1 MPKITTWAFLLGG
14 LSTAAIAQPTTV
26 QEQQQWLLEQVRIGE
41 AMYRED
47 LVRDSLARLQLI
59 SPNNPQAL
67 VASIRQALL
76 EKNPE
81 LAKQRLAQLQ
91 SVAPDSA
98 ALRQAQSLM
107 KLQDPQSQKDLQ
119 QARLFAAAGRPE
131 EAAAIFERLFGN
143 APPDFA
149 TALEYLRIRS
159 NIQGQRPQVI
169 EQLRTLDKQY
179 PGNPGLRQTLADLLF
194 REDRAPEALVVLQQ
208 LAKDPVASNQAAER
222 EFTYLNT
229 LPVDRSSAQAWKG
242 FIDRYPNSPLIA
254 QANQNLKKQEQ
265 LLNDPAWTAGA
276 QGKQMIDQSRNPA
289 AAEVQ
294 LRRALKQYPDDPT
307 LYGAL
312 GMAQFRQSRYAE
324 ANANFTTARAKEQDT
339 SNISKWQDLMD
350 ASRYRMLLS
359 QGEKAL
365 EQNNLTAARNAFA
378 QARKAKPGD
387 ADPLIGLAGVARA
400 EHDDIHAEA
409 LLLQA
414 RRLEPN
420 NGSAVRG
427 LVRLY
432 SAQDPQKAKAF
443 LASLPASSQKE
454 FAGLRQSMELDD
466 LNKQA
471 DAATERKDWPQVV
484 ALLGKIRNLSPDEPW
499 VTYRLANAQR
509 QINQPAAADDSFKQL
524 MARQGKNPEAVYAY
538 ALYLSSSDRD
548 ASALNVMAQLP
559 RAQWTASM
567 HELDA
572 RLQRNVL
579 VARAES
585 LRAAGQEPQ
594 AIALLMQ
601 DNSPDDQMTIA
612 GWAQER
618 GDYVQ
623 AQSLYSQVLKK
634 DPGNTEAQLGQIE
647 TLIASKQLP
656 AARQQLVQFSPA
668 AGTPLTPSQQR
679 RVANAWAGVGEPD
692 KAQAIYAQLLQ
703 SPQVDPLMYRDA
715 ARLNAAKDPQQALDY
730 YAKSMAAAGLI
741 EPGQA
746 NPRDNRAMTLA
757 SREKDDDQWLARS
770 LRSDVDELYQRQT
783 PTLHLYTDYGWRS
796 DNASAGTSD
805 TDTRTTILQLDLPV
819 ADGTGFLRAEQLN
832 MDAGK
837 FKADSDGQ
845 VRENYGTCNVKY
857 NRKGTDGP
865 DFSGCADSSQ
875 SANGTMMAA
884 GWKNEVWNVDIGRTP
899 DNFKVP
905 NWLGGVAY
913 SSKIGSLGWTLTGSR
928 RPLSN
933 SILSYAGATD
943 PNTGITWGGVTSN
956 GVTLS
961 LSHDE
966 GGVDGVWASLGQH
979 WLRGKNVENNHKST
993 AMAGYYYRLVE
1004 RADERMRT
1012 GLTLMYWGYDHDSS
1026 EYTLG
1031 QGGYYSPQKYYSIGV
1046 PLNYAFRTA
1055 NWSVSLESSVSWSY
1069 AKTDAHDLYPLSGLN
1084 DKLIQGLDEQG
1095 FKLADGLGQSSSGSS
1110 TGIGYRL
1117 QGLVERRLSDHLV
1130 LGGGLLYQHSDS
1142 YAPSR
1147 AMLYLRY
1154 TFDVW
1159 QGNLPMPV
1167 QPLIPYADFR

>member
-47 LVRDSLARLQLI
+47 LVRASLARLQLI
-59 SPNNPQAL
+59 APNDPQAL

-76 EKNPE
+76 DKNPD
-81 LAKQRLAQLQ
+81 LARQRLAQLQ

-107 KLQDPQSQKDLQ
+107 KLQDPQSLKDLQ

-159 NIQGQRPQVI
+159 NIPGQHPQVI
-169 EQLRTLDKQY
+169 DQLRALDKQY
-179 PGNPGLRQTLADLLF
+179 PGNAGLRQTLADLLF
-194 REDRAPEALVVLQQ
+194 REKRAPEALVVLQE
-208 LAKDPVASNQAAER
+208 LSSDPIASNAAAER
-222 EFTYLNT
+222 EYTYLGT
-229 LPVDRSSAQAWKG
+229 LPIDRTTAQAWQE
-242 FIDRYPNSPLIA
+242 FIARYPNSPLIGE
-254 QANQNLKKQEQ
+254 ANKNLQQ
-265 LLNDPAWTAGA
+265 QQRLLGDPAWNAGA
-276 QGKQMIDQSRNPA
+276 QGKQMIDQSRNPV
-289 AAEVQ
+289 AAEGQ
-294 LRRALKQYPDDPT
+294 LRSALKQYPDDPT

-312 GMAQFRQSRYAE
+312 GMALFRQGRYAE
-324 ANANFTTARAKEQDT
+324 ANTSFSTARTKEQDT

-359 QGEKAL
+359 QGDKAL
-365 EQNNLTAARNAFA
+365 EQKNLPAARNAFS
-378 QARKAKPGD
+378 QARKTKPAD
-387 ADPLIGLAGVARA
+387 ADPLIGLASVAQA
-400 EHDDIHAEA
+400 EHDDIQAEA

-414 RRLEPN
+414 RRLEPG

-443 LASLPASSQKE
+443 LNGLPASSQKE
-454 FAGLRQSMELDD
+454 FSGLRQSMELDE
-466 LNKQA
+466 LNQQA
-471 DAATERKDWPQVV
+471 DAATERKDWPQVA
-484 ALLGKIRNLSPDEPW
+484 ALLSKIRNLSPDEPW

-509 QINQPAAADDSFKQL
+509 EINQPGAADDSFKQL
-524 MARQGKNPEAVYAY
+524 MNRQGRNPEAIYAY
-538 ALYLSSSDRD
+538 ALYLSNTDRD
-548 ASALNVMAQLP
+548 ASALSALEKLP
-559 RAQWTASM
+559 TAQWTDSM
-567 HELDA
+567 RELDS

-579 VARAES
+579 VARAER
-585 LRAAGQEPQ
+585 LRAEGHEPQ

-601 DNSPDDQMTIA
+601 TSDSDDLMTVA

-618 GDYVQ
+618 GDFEQ
-623 AQSLYSQVLKK
+623 AQSLYGQVLKK
-634 DPGNTEAQLGQIE
+634 DPANTGARLGQIE
-647 TLIASKQLP
+647 TLIANRQLP
-656 AARQQLVQFSPA
+656 AARQQLAQFNPA
-668 AGTPLTPSQQR
+668 PGTVLTSSEQR
-679 RVANAWAGVGEPD
+679 RVANAWVAVGEPD
-692 KAQAIYAQLLQ
+692 KARAIYAQLLK
-703 SPQVDPLMYRDA
+703 SPQADPLVYRDA
-715 ARLNAAKDPQQALDY
+715 ARLMSVKEPQQALDY

-741 EPGQA
+741 TPEQA
-746 NPRDNRAMTLA
+746 NPRDNRAMTMA

-770 LRSDVDELYQRQT
+770 LRSDVDELYQRQN
-783 PTLHLYTDYGWRS
+783 PTVHLYTDYGWRS

-837 FKADSDGQ
+837 FSADPDGL
-845 VRENYGTCNVKY
+845 VRENYGTCAVKY
-857 NRKGTDGP
+857 NVKGTTSP
-865 DFSGCADSSQ
+865 DLSGCEDSSQ
-875 SANGTMMAA
+875 SVNGTMMAA

-913 SSKIGSLGWTLTGSR
+913 SSKFESVGWTLTGSR

-943 PNTGITWGGVTSN
+943 PITGITWGGVTSN
-956 GVTLS
+956 GLTLS

-966 GGVDGVWASLGQH
+966 GGVDGVWASFGQH
-979 WLRGKNVENNHKST
+979 WLRGKNVEDNHKST

-1012 GLTLMYWGYDHDSS
+1012 GLTLMYWGYDKDLS

-1055 NWSVSLESSVSWSY
+1055 NWSVALESSVSWSY
-1069 AKTDAHDLYPLSGLN
+1069 AKTDANDLYPLSGLN
-1084 DKLIQGLDEQG
+1084 DKLIQGLDERG
-1095 FKLADGLGQSSSGSS
+1095 FQLADGLGQTSGGSS

-1159 QGNLPMPV
+1159 QGNLPLPV

>member
-26 QEQQQWLLEQVRIGE
+26 QEQQQWLLEQVRVGE

-47 LVRDSLARLQLI
+47 LVRASLARLQLI
-59 SPNNPQAL
+59 APNNPQAL
-67 VASIRQALL
+67 VASIRQAILD
-76 EKNPE
+76 KKPE
-81 LAKQRLAQLQ
+81 LAQQLLAQLQ
-91 SVAPDSA
+91 SVAPNSA
-98 ALRQAQSLM
+98 ALRQGQSLM

-131 EAAAIFERLFGN
+131 EAAAIFERLFGD

-159 NIQGQRPQVI
+159 NIAGQHPKVI
-169 EQLRTLDKQY
+169 EQLQVLDKQY
-179 PGNPGLRQTLADLLF
+179 PGNAGLRQTLADLLF
-194 REDRAPEALVVLQQ
+194 RENRPQEALAVLQQ
-208 LAKDPVASNQAAER
+208 LSTDPLASKAAAER
-222 EFTYLNT
+222 EYTYLSS
-229 LPVDRSSAQAWKG
+229 LPVDRSTAQAWQA
-242 FIDRYPNSPLIA
+242 FVTRYPSSPLIGEA
-254 QANQNLKKQEQ
+254 SKNLQQ
-265 LLNDPAWTAGA
+265 QQHLLGDPAWNAGA
-276 QGKQMIDQSRNPA
+276 QGKQMIDQSRNPV
-289 AAEVQ
+289 AAEAK
-294 LRRALKQYPDDPT
+294 LRQALKQYPDDPT

-312 GMAQFRQSRYAE
+312 GMALFRQSRYSE
-324 ANANFTTARAKEQDT
+324 ANTNFATARTKEQDT

-350 ASRYRMLLS
+350 ASHYRMLLS
-359 QGEKAL
+359 QGDKAL
-365 EQNNLTAARNAFA
+365 EQNNPAAARNAYA
-378 QARKAKPGD
+378 QARKTKPGD
-387 ADPLIGLAGVARA
+387 ADPLIGLANVARA
-400 EHDDIHAEA
+400 EHDDIQAEA

-414 RRLEPN
+414 RRLEPT

-427 LVRLY
+427 LMRLY
-432 SAQDPQKAKAF
+432 SAQSPEKAKSF
-443 LASLPASSQKE
+443 LDSLPASSQKD
-454 FAGLRQSMELDD
+454 FAGLRQSIELDE
-466 LNKQA
+466 LNQQ
-471 DAATERKDWPQVV
+471 AATAEANKDWPKVV
-484 ALLGKIRNLSPDEPW
+484 ALLSKIRDKTPDEPW
-499 VTYRLANAQR
+499 LTYRLANAQR
-509 QINQPAAADDSFKQL
+509 QINQPGPADDSFKQL
-524 MARQGKNPEAVYAY
+524 MRRQGKNPEAVYAY

-548 ASALNVMAQLP
+548 ASALSTLEQLP
-559 RAQWTASM
+559 RSQWTDSM
-567 HELDA
+567 RELDA
-572 RLQRNVL
+572 RLQRNEL
-579 VARAES
+579 IARADR
-585 LRAAGQEPQ
+585 LRAAGQEPE
-594 AIALLMQ
+594 AIALLM
-601 DNSPDDQMTIA
+601 SKPDTSELMTVA

-618 GDYVQ
+618 GDYAQ
-623 AQSLYSQVLKK
+623 AQNLYSQVLKSQP
-634 DPGNTEAQLGQIE
+634 DNTEARLGQIE

-656 AARQQLVQFSPA
+656 AARQQLAQFQPA
-668 AGTPLTPSQQR
+668 PGTVLTSSQLR
-679 RVANAWAGVGEPD
+679 RVANSWAAVGEPD
-692 KAQAIYAQLLQ
+692 KARAMYTQLLNT
-703 SPQVDPLMYRDA
+703 PQVDPLMYRDA
-715 ARLNAAKDPQQALDY
+715 ARLIAAKEPQQALDY
-730 YAKSMAAAGLI
+730 YAKSMATAGLI
-741 EPGQA
+741 SPEQA
-746 NPRDNRAMTLA
+746 NPRDDRAMTMA

-770 LRSDVDELYQRQT
+770 LRSDVDELYQRQN

-796 DNASAGTSD
+796 DSASAGTSD

-819 ADGTGFLRAEQLN
+819 SDGTGFVRAEQLD

-837 FKADSDGQ
+837 FKADPDGL
-845 VRENYGTCNVKY
+845 VRENYGTCGVSVR
-857 NRKGTDGP
+857 RKGTTGP
-865 DFSGCADSSQ
+865 DFSGCDDRSQ
-875 SANGTMMAA
+875 SANGTLMAA

-899 DNFKVP
+899 DTFKVP
-905 NWLGGVAY
+905 NWLGGVGY

-928 RPLSN
+928 RPMSN
-933 SILSYAGATD
+933 SILSYAGAKD
-943 PNTGITWGGVTSN
+943 LNTGVTWGGVTSN

-966 GGVDGVWASLGQH
+966 GGVDGVWASFGQH
-979 WLRGKNVENNHKST
+979 WLRGKNVEDNHKST

-1012 GLTLMYWGYDHDSS
+1012 GLTLMYWGYDKDLS

-1069 AKTDAHDLYPLSGLN
+1069 AKTDANDLYPLSGLN
-1084 DKLIQGLDEQG
+1084 DKLLQQLDNAG
-1095 FKLADGLGQSSSGSS
+1095 FELSDGLGQTSGGSS

-1117 QGLVERRLSDHLV
+1117 QGLAERRLTDNLV

>member
-1 MPKITTWAFLLGG
+1 MPKLTTWALLFSG
-14 LSTAAIAQPTTV
+14 LSSAAIAQPNTV

-59 SPNNPQAL
+59 APNNPQAL
-67 VASIRQALL
+67 MASIRQALL
-76 EKNPE
+76 DKNPE
-81 LAKQRLAQLQ
+81 LANQRLAKLQ
-91 SVAPDSA
+91 SIAPNSA

-119 QARLFAAAGRPE
+119 QARLYAAAGRPD
-131 EAAAIFERLFGN
+131 EAAAIFEKLFGN
-143 APPDFA
+143 DPPDFA

-159 NIQGQRPQVI
+159 NIPGQHPKVI
-169 EQLRTLDKQY
+169 EQLQVLDKQY
-179 PGNPGLRQTLADLLF
+179 PGNVGLRQTLADLLF
-194 REDRAPEALVVLQQ
+194 RENRAPEALAVLQQ
-208 LAKDPVASNQAAER
+208 LSTDPLASNAAAER
-222 EFTYLNT
+222 EYIYLNT
-229 LPVDRSSAQAWKG
+229 LPVNGSTARAWQSFVG
-242 FIDRYPNSPLIA
+242 RYPSSPLIGEA
-254 QANQNLKKQEQ
+254 SKNLQQ
-265 LLNDPAWTAGA
+265 QQHLLGDPAWIAGA
-276 QGKQMIDQSRNPA
+276 QGKQMIDQSRNPV
-289 AAEVQ
+289 AAEGL
-294 LRRALKQYPDDPT
+294 LRRALKQYPEDPT

-312 GMAQFRQSRYAE
+312 GMALFRQGRYAE
-324 ANANFTTARAKEQDT
+324 SSANFAKARTKDQDT

-359 QGEKAL
+359 QGDKAL

-400 EHDDIHAEA
+400 EHDDIQAEA

-559 RAQWTASM
+559 RAQWTDSM
-567 HELDA
+567 RELDA

-668 AGTPLTPSQQR
+668 PATPLTPSQQR

-837 FKADSDGQ
+837 FDADPDGL
-845 VRENYGTCNVKY
+845 VRENYGTCAVAVK
-857 NRKGTDGP
+857 RKGTDGP
-865 DFSGCADSSQ
+865 DFSGCEDRSQ
-875 SANGTMMAA
+875 SVNGTMMAA

-943 PNTGITWGGVTSN
+943 LNTGVTWGGVTSN

-966 GGVDGVWASLGQH
+966 GGVDGVWASFGQH
-979 WLRGKNVENNHKST
+979 WLRGKNVEDNHKST

-1004 RADERMRT
+1004 RADERLRT
-1012 GLTLMYWGYDHDSS
+1012 GLTLMYWGYDKDSS

-1055 NWSVSLESSVSWSY
+1055 NWSVALESSVSWSY
-1069 AKTDAHDLYPLSGLN
+1069 AKTDANVLYPLDGLN
-1084 DKLIQGLDEQG
+1084 SKLLQRLDDAGYQ
-1095 FKLADGLGQSSSGSS
+1095 LSDGLGQTSSGSS
-1110 TGIGYRL
+1110 TGIGYRV

-1130 LGGGLLYQHSDS
+1130 LGGGVLYQHSDD

>member
-1 MPKITTWAFLLGG
+1 
-14 LSTAAIAQPTTV
+14 
-26 QEQQQWLLEQVRIGE
+26 
-41 AMYRED
+41 
-47 LVRDSLARLQLI
+47 
-59 SPNNPQAL
+59 
-67 VASIRQALL
+67 
-76 EKNPE
+76 
-81 LAKQRLAQLQ
+81 
-91 SVAPDSA
+91 
-98 ALRQAQSLM
+98 
-107 KLQDPQSQKDLQ
+107 
-119 QARLFAAAGRPE
+119 
-131 EAAAIFERLFGN
+131 
-143 APPDFA
+143 
-149 TALEYLRIRS
+149 
-159 NIQGQRPQVI
+159 
-169 EQLRTLDKQY
+169 
-179 PGNPGLRQTLADLLF
+179 
-194 REDRAPEALVVLQQ
+194 
-208 LAKDPVASNQAAER
+208 
-222 EFTYLNT
+222 
-229 LPVDRSSAQAWKG
+229 
-242 FIDRYPNSPLIA
+242 
-254 QANQNLKKQEQ
+254 
-265 LLNDPAWTAGA
+265 
-276 QGKQMIDQSRNPA
+276 MIDQSRNPV
-289 AAEVQ
+289 AAEGQ
-294 LRRALKQYPDDPT
+294 LRSALKQYPDDPT

-312 GMAQFRQSRYAE
+312 GMALFRQGRYAE
-324 ANANFTTARAKEQDT
+324 ANTSFSTARTKEQDT

-359 QGEKAL
+359 QGDKAL
-365 EQNNLTAARNAFA
+365 EQKNLPAARNAFS
-378 QARKAKPGD
+378 QARKTKPAD
-387 ADPLIGLAGVARA
+387 ADPLIGLASVAQA
-400 EHDDIHAEA
+400 EHDDIQAEA

-414 RRLEPN
+414 RRLEPG

-443 LASLPASSQKE
+443 LNGLPASSQKE
-454 FAGLRQSMELDD
+454 FSGLRQSMELDE
-466 LNKQA
+466 LNQQA
-471 DAATERKDWPQVV
+471 DAATERKDWPQVA
-484 ALLGKIRNLSPDEPW
+484 ALLSKIRNLSPDEPW

-509 QINQPAAADDSFKQL
+509 EINQPGAADDSFKQL
-524 MARQGKNPEAVYAY
+524 MNRQGRNPEAIYAY
-538 ALYLSSSDRD
+538 ALYLSNTDRD
-548 ASALNVMAQLP
+548 ASALSALEKLP
-559 RAQWTASM
+559 KAQWTDSM
-567 HELDA
+567 RELDS

-579 VARAES
+579 VARAER
-585 LRAAGQEPQ
+585 LRAEGHEPQ

-601 DNSPDDQMTIA
+601 TSDSDDLMTVA

-618 GDYVQ
+618 GDFEQ
-623 AQSLYSQVLKK
+623 AQSLYDQVLKK
-634 DPGNTEAQLGQIE
+634 DPANTGARLGQIE
-647 TLIASKQLP
+647 TLIANRQLP
-656 AARQQLVQFSPA
+656 AARQQLAQFNPA
-668 AGTPLTPSQQR
+668 PGTVLTSSEQR
-679 RVANAWAGVGEPD
+679 RVANAWVAVGEPD
-692 KAQAIYAQLLQ
+692 KARAIYAQLLK
-703 SPQVDPLMYRDA
+703 SPQADPLVYRDA
-715 ARLNAAKDPQQALDY
+715 ARLMSVKEPQQALDY

-741 EPGQA
+741 TPEQA
-746 NPRDNRAMTLA
+746 NPRDNRAMTMA

-770 LRSDVDELYQRQT
+770 LRSDVDELYQRQN
-783 PTLHLYTDYGWRS
+783 PTVHLYTDYGWRS

-837 FKADSDGQ
+837 FSADPDGL
-845 VRENYGTCNVKY
+845 VRENYGTCAVKY
-857 NRKGTDGP
+857 NVKGTTSP
-865 DFSGCADSSQ
+865 DLSGCEDSSQ
-875 SANGTMMAA
+875 SVNGTMMAA

-913 SSKIGSLGWTLTGSR
+913 SSKFESVGWTLTGSR

-943 PNTGITWGGVTSN
+943 PITGITWGGVTSN
-956 GVTLS
+956 GLTLS

-966 GGVDGVWASLGQH
+966 GGVDGVWASFGQH
-979 WLRGKNVENNHKST
+979 WLRGKNVEDNHKST

-1012 GLTLMYWGYDHDSS
+1012 GLTLMYWGYDKDLS

-1055 NWSVSLESSVSWSY
+1055 NWSVALESSVSWSY
-1069 AKTDAHDLYPLSGLN
+1069 AKTDANDLYPLSGLN
-1084 DKLIQGLDEQG
+1084 DKLIQGLDERG
-1095 FKLADGLGQSSSGSS
+1095 FQLADGLGQTSGGSS

-1159 QGNLPMPV
+1159 QGNLPLPV

>member
-1 MPKITTWAFLLGG
+1 
-14 LSTAAIAQPTTV
+14 
-26 QEQQQWLLEQVRIGE
+26 
-41 AMYRED
+41 MYRED
-47 LVRDSLARLQLI
+47 LVRDTLARQQLI

-229 LPVDRSSAQAWKG
+229 LSVDRSSAQAWKG

-359 QGEKAL
+359 QGDKAL

-400 EHDDIHAEA
+400 EHDDIQAEA

-865 DFSGCADSSQ
+865 DFSGCSDSSQ

>member
-47 LVRDSLARLQLI
+47 LVRASLARLQLI
-59 SPNNPQAL
+59 APNDPQAL

-76 EKNPE
+76 DKNPD
-81 LAKQRLAQLQ
+81 LARQRLAQLQ

-107 KLQDPQSQKDLQ
+107 KLQDPQSLKDLQ

-159 NIQGQRPQVI
+159 NIPGQHPQVI
-169 EQLRTLDKQY
+169 DQLRALDKQY
-179 PGNPGLRQTLADLLF
+179 PGNAGLRQTLADLLF
-194 REDRAPEALVVLQQ
+194 REKRAPEALVVLQE
-208 LAKDPVASNQAAER
+208 LSSDPIASNAAAER
-222 EFTYLNT
+222 EYTYLGT
-229 LPVDRSSAQAWKG
+229 LPVDRTTAQAWQG
-242 FIDRYPNSPLIA
+242 FIARYPNSPLIGE
-254 QANQNLKKQEQ
+254 ANKNLQQ
-265 LLNDPAWTAGA
+265 QQRLLGDPAWNAGA
-276 QGKQMIDQSRNPA
+276 QGKQMIDQSRNPV
-289 AAEVQ
+289 AAEGQ
-294 LRRALKQYPDDPT
+294 LRQALKQYPDDPT

-312 GMAQFRQSRYAE
+312 GMALFRQGRYAE
-324 ANANFTTARAKEQDT
+324 ANTSFSTARTKEQDT

-359 QGEKAL
+359 QGDKAL
-365 EQNNLTAARNAFA
+365 EQKNLPAARNAFS
-378 QARKAKPGD
+378 QARKTKPAD
-387 ADPLIGLAGVARA
+387 ADPLIGLASVAQA
-400 EHDDIHAEA
+400 EHDDIQAEA

-414 RRLEPN
+414 RRLEPG

-443 LASLPASSQKE
+443 LNGLPASSQKE
-454 FAGLRQSMELDD
+454 FSGLRQSMELDE
-466 LNKQA
+466 LNQQA
-471 DAATERKDWPQVV
+471 DAATERKDWPQVA
-484 ALLGKIRNLSPDEPW
+484 ALLSKIRNLSPDEPW

-509 QINQPAAADDSFKQL
+509 EINQPGAADDSFKQL
-524 MARQGKNPEAVYAY
+524 MTRQGRNPEAIYAY
-538 ALYLSSSDRD
+538 ALYLSNTDRD
-548 ASALNVMAQLP
+548 ASALSALEKLP
-559 RAQWTASM
+559 KAQWTDSM
-567 HELDA
+567 RELDS

-579 VARAES
+579 VARAER
-585 LRAAGQEPQ
+585 LRAEGHEPQ

-601 DNSPDDQMTIA
+601 TSDSDDLMTVA

-618 GDYVQ
+618 GDFEQ
-623 AQSLYSQVLKK
+623 AQSLYGQVLKK
-634 DPGNTEAQLGQIE
+634 DPANTGARLGQIE
-647 TLIASKQLP
+647 TLIANRQLP
-656 AARQQLVQFSPA
+656 AARQQLAQFNPA
-668 AGTPLTPSQQR
+668 PGTVLTSSEQR
-679 RVANAWAGVGEPD
+679 RVANAWVAVGEPD
-692 KAQAIYAQLLQ
+692 KARAIYAQLLK
-703 SPQVDPLMYRDA
+703 SPQADPLVYRDA
-715 ARLNAAKDPQQALDY
+715 ARLMSVKEPQQALDY

-741 EPGQA
+741 TPEQA
-746 NPRDNRAMTLA
+746 NPRDNRAMTMA

-770 LRSDVDELYQRQT
+770 LRSDVDELYQRQN
-783 PTLHLYTDYGWRS
+783 PTVHLYTDYGWRS

-837 FKADSDGQ
+837 FSADPDGL
-845 VRENYGTCNVKY
+845 VRENYGTCAVKY
-857 NRKGTDGP
+857 NVKGTTSP
-865 DFSGCADSSQ
+865 DLSGCEDSSQ
-875 SANGTMMAA
+875 SVNGTMMAA

-913 SSKIGSLGWTLTGSR
+913 SSKFESVGWTLTGSR

-956 GVTLS
+956 GLTLS

-966 GGVDGVWASLGQH
+966 GGVDGVWASFGQH
-979 WLRGKNVENNHKST
+979 WLRGKNVEDNHKST

-1012 GLTLMYWGYDHDSS
+1012 GLTLMYWGYDKDLS

-1055 NWSVSLESSVSWSY
+1055 NWSVALESSVSWSY
-1069 AKTDAHDLYPLSGLN
+1069 AKTDANDLYPLSGLN
-1084 DKLIQGLDEQG
+1084 DKLIQGLDERG
-1095 FKLADGLGQSSSGSS
+1095 FQLADGLGQTSGGSS

-1159 QGNLPMPV
+1159 QGNLPLPV

>member
-1 MPKITTWAFLLGG
+1 M
-14 LSTAAIAQPTTV
+14 
-26 QEQQQWLLEQVRIGE
+26 
-41 AMYRED
+41 
-47 LVRDSLARLQLI
+47 
-59 SPNNPQAL
+59 
-67 VASIRQALL
+67 
-76 EKNPE
+76 
-81 LAKQRLAQLQ
+81 
-91 SVAPDSA
+91 
-98 ALRQAQSLM
+98 
-107 KLQDPQSQKDLQ
+107 
-119 QARLFAAAGRPE
+119 
-131 EAAAIFERLFGN
+131 
-143 APPDFA
+143 
-149 TALEYLRIRS
+149 
-159 NIQGQRPQVI
+159 
-169 EQLRTLDKQY
+169 RTLDKQY

-359 QGEKAL
+359 QGDKAL

-400 EHDDIHAEA
+400 EHDDIQAEA

-572 RLQRNVL
+572 RLQRNV
-579 VARAES
+579 
-585 LRAAGQEPQ
+585 
-594 AIALLMQ
+594 
-601 DNSPDDQMTIA
+601 
-612 GWAQER
+612 
-618 GDYVQ
+618 
-623 AQSLYSQVLKK
+623 
-634 DPGNTEAQLGQIE
+634 
-647 TLIASKQLP
+647 
-656 AARQQLVQFSPA
+656 
-668 AGTPLTPSQQR
+668 
-679 RVANAWAGVGEPD
+679 
-692 KAQAIYAQLLQ
+692 
-703 SPQVDPLMYRDA
+703 
-715 ARLNAAKDPQQALDY
+715 
-730 YAKSMAAAGLI
+730 
-741 EPGQA
+741 
-746 NPRDNRAMTLA
+746 
-757 SREKDDDQWLARS
+757 
-770 LRSDVDELYQRQT
+770 
-783 PTLHLYTDYGWRS
+783 H
-796 DNASAGTSD
+796 
-805 TDTRTTILQLDLPV
+805 
-819 ADGTGFLRAEQLN
+819 
-832 MDAGK
+832 
-837 FKADSDGQ
+837 
-845 VRENYGTCNVKY
+845 
-857 NRKGTDGP
+857 
-865 DFSGCADSSQ
+865 
-875 SANGTMMAA
+875 
-884 GWKNEVWNVDIGRTP
+884 
-899 DNFKVP
+899 
-905 NWLGGVAY
+905 
-913 SSKIGSLGWTLTGSR
+913 
-928 RPLSN
+928 
-933 SILSYAGATD
+933 
-943 PNTGITWGGVTSN
+943 
-956 GVTLS
+956 
-961 LSHDE
+961 
-966 GGVDGVWASLGQH
+966 
-979 WLRGKNVENNHKST
+979 
-993 AMAGYYYRLVE
+993 
-1004 RADERMRT
+1004 
-1012 GLTLMYWGYDHDSS
+1012 
-1026 EYTLG
+1026 
-1031 QGGYYSPQKYYSIGV
+1031 
-1046 PLNYAFRTA
+1046 
-1055 NWSVSLESSVSWSY
+1055 
-1069 AKTDAHDLYPLSGLN
+1069 
-1084 DKLIQGLDEQG
+1084 
-1095 FKLADGLGQSSSGSS
+1095 
-1110 TGIGYRL
+1110 
-1117 QGLVERRLSDHLV
+1117 
-1130 LGGGLLYQHSDS
+1130 
-1142 YAPSR
+1142 
-1147 AMLYLRY
+1147 
-1154 TFDVW
+1154 
-1159 QGNLPMPV
+1159 
-1167 QPLIPYADFR
+1167 

>member
-47 LVRDSLARLQLI
+47 LVRASLARLQLI
-59 SPNNPQAL
+59 APNDPQAL

-76 EKNPE
+76 DKNPD
-81 LAKQRLAQLQ
+81 LARQRLAQLQ

-107 KLQDPQSQKDLQ
+107 KLQDPQSLKDLQ

-159 NIQGQRPQVI
+159 NIPGQHPQVI
-169 EQLRTLDKQY
+169 DQLRALDKQY
-179 PGNPGLRQTLADLLF
+179 PGNAGLRQTLADLLF
-194 REDRAPEALVVLQQ
+194 REKRAPEALVVLQE
-208 LAKDPVASNQAAER
+208 LSSDPIASNAAAER
-222 EFTYLNT
+222 EYTYLGT
-229 LPVDRSSAQAWKG
+229 LPVDRTTAQAWQG
-242 FIDRYPNSPLIA
+242 FIARYPNSPLIGE
-254 QANQNLKKQEQ
+254 ANKNLQQ
-265 LLNDPAWTAGA
+265 QQRLLGDPAWNAGA
-276 QGKQMIDQSRNPA
+276 QGKQMIDQSRNPV
-289 AAEVQ
+289 AAEGQ
-294 LRRALKQYPDDPT
+294 LRQALKQYPDDPT

-312 GMAQFRQSRYAE
+312 GMALFRQGRYAE
-324 ANANFTTARAKEQDT
+324 ANTSFSTARTKEQDT

-359 QGEKAL
+359 QGDKAL
-365 EQNNLTAARNAFA
+365 EQKNLPAARNAFS
-378 QARKAKPGD
+378 QARKTKPAD
-387 ADPLIGLAGVARA
+387 ADPLIGLASVAQA
-400 EHDDIHAEA
+400 EHDDIQAEA

-414 RRLEPN
+414 RRLEPG

-443 LASLPASSQKE
+443 LNGLPASSQKE
-454 FAGLRQSMELDD
+454 FSGLRQSMELDE
-466 LNKQA
+466 LNQQA
-471 DAATERKDWPQVV
+471 DAATERKDWPQVA
-484 ALLGKIRNLSPDEPW
+484 ALLSKIRNLSPDEPW

-509 QINQPAAADDSFKQL
+509 EINQPGAADDSFKQL
-524 MARQGKNPEAVYAY
+524 MTRQGRNPEAIYAY
-538 ALYLSSSDRD
+538 ALYLSNTDRD
-548 ASALNVMAQLP
+548 ASALSALEKLP
-559 RAQWTASM
+559 KAQWTDSM
-567 HELDA
+567 RELDS

-579 VARAES
+579 VARAER
-585 LRAAGQEPQ
+585 LRAEGHEPQ

-601 DNSPDDQMTIA
+601 TSDSDDLMTVA

-618 GDYVQ
+618 GDFEQ
-623 AQSLYSQVLKK
+623 AQSLYGQVLKK
-634 DPGNTEAQLGQIE
+634 DPGNTGARLGQIE
-647 TLIASKQLP
+647 TLIANRQLP
-656 AARQQLVQFSPA
+656 AARQQLAQFNPA
-668 AGTPLTPSQQR
+668 PGTVLTSSEQR
-679 RVANAWAGVGEPD
+679 RVANAWVAVGEPD
-692 KAQAIYAQLLQ
+692 KARAIYAQLLK
-703 SPQVDPLMYRDA
+703 SPQADPLVYRDA
-715 ARLNAAKDPQQALDY
+715 ARLMSVKEPQQALDY
-730 YAKSMAAAGLI
+730 YAKSMATAGLI
-741 EPGQA
+741 TPEQA
-746 NPRDNRAMTLA
+746 NPRDNRAMTMA

-770 LRSDVDELYQRQT
+770 LRSDVDELYQRQN
-783 PTLHLYTDYGWRS
+783 PTVHLYTDYGWRS

-837 FKADSDGQ
+837 FSADPDGL
-845 VRENYGTCNVKY
+845 VRENYGTCAVKY
-857 NRKGTDGP
+857 NVKGTTSP
-865 DFSGCADSSQ
+865 DLSGCEDSSQ
-875 SANGTMMAA
+875 SVNGTMMAA

-913 SSKIGSLGWTLTGSR
+913 SSKFESVGWTLTGSR

-956 GVTLS
+956 GLTLS

-966 GGVDGVWASLGQH
+966 GGVDGVWASFGQH
-979 WLRGKNVENNHKST
+979 WLRGKNVEDNHKST

-1012 GLTLMYWGYDHDSS
+1012 GLTLMYWGYDKDLS

-1055 NWSVSLESSVSWSY
+1055 NWSVALESSVSWSY
-1069 AKTDAHDLYPLSGLN
+1069 AKTDANDLYPLSGLN
-1084 DKLIQGLDEQG
+1084 DKLIQGLDERG
-1095 FKLADGLGQSSSGSS
+1095 FQLADGLGQTSGGSS

-1159 QGNLPMPV
+1159 QGNLPLPV